1 MKKFKLGQRVRDLV
15 TGFEG
20 VATSRVEYINGCVQ
34 YGVTPKVS
42 KDDKTKYPDST
53 YVDVDQLEK
62 VKDAV
67 KIKTSP
73 LGGVRKDMPRSQN
86 KL

>member
-1 MKKFKLGQRVRDLV
+1 MKKFKLGQKVRDKV

-20 VATSRVEYINGCVQ
+20 IATSRVEYINGCIQ

-42 KDDKTKYPDST
+42 KGDLTKYPDST

-62 VKDAV
+62 VESEV

-73 LGGVRKDMPRSQN
+73 TGGLRTDSPSGYYKG
-86 KL
+86 